1 MIPSF
6 NSQRKE
12 HPSTYF
18 VQDRSNKEELQR
30 LQIQDHLLT
39 TAMGG
44 VLPEQPD
51 PLRFK
56 RVLDIGCGP
65 GGWLIELARAYPDC
79 ETLIGIDAS
88 TRLVEYARKHA
99 YDAQQDHI
107 EFYVM
112 DALRMLEFPDAFFD
126 LVNVRCGSSYLR
138 TWDWPKLLEEMRR
151 VCRSGGI
158 LRLTE
163 PEIVTESSS
172 TALPLFCMYL
182 QDAMYRA
189 GHLFDNAPNGIT
201 AHLPWLLTQHGGMR
215 IQVQT
220 RAYSLVLRAGT
231 PEGQAFA
238 QDVAHGIQTLRAF
251 VTKWCGPTPD
261 YDRLSQQVLHDL
273 QQPDFSATWKLLTA
287 WAVRDEGVTTHYA

>member
-1 MIPSF
+1 MTPSF
-6 NSQRKE
+6 NSQDKE

-51 PLRFK
+51 TLRFK

-65 GGWLIELARAYPDC
+65 GGWLIDLARAYPDC
-79 ETLIGIDAS
+79 QSLIGVDIS
-88 TRLVEYARKHA
+88 SRIVTYAREQA
-99 YDAQQDHI
+99 ARAQQPQV
-107 EFYVM
+107 EFLVM

-126 LVNVRCGSSYLR
+126 LVNLRCGCSFMR

-151 VCRSGGI
+151 VCRAGGI

-163 PEIVTESSS
+163 PELVTQSSS
-172 TALPLFCMYL
+172 PALLLFNLYV
-182 QDAMYRA
+182 QDALARA
-189 GHLFDNAPNGIT
+189 GHLFRSAPDGIT
-201 AHLPWLLTQHGGMR
+201 AHLPRLLVQHAGRR

-220 RAYSLVLRAGT
+220 RSYSLVLRADT

-238 QDVAHGIQTLRAF
+238 QDVAYAGRTLRAF
-251 VTKWCGPTPD
+251 VAKWGGPSPD
-261 YDRLSQQVLHDL
+261 YDPLVQRMLEEVQR
-273 QQPDFSATWKLLTA
+273 PDFSATWQLLTA
-287 WAVRDEGVTTHYA
+287 WAVRDEGVSHEVF